1 MEAGEPEVRAA
12 EEKSVEEKEEER
24 KTEKM
29 GSEANVSR
37 GDAVAVVGVAVE
49 VGVEVL
55 KVERRCSGEAL
66 EETGDGEAIFD
77 SLESLSLCR
86 LLLFYY
92 PRPPLL
98 CCNRTCLRWLLAWLS
113 FFFFFS
119 FFFFIV
125 SVGCWVNM
133 LSPNLAQPKSFFIFP
148 LNLLSPSL

>member
-1 MEAGEPEVRAA
+1 MAFWSFSAVEAGEPEVRAA

-66 EETGDGEAIFD
+66 EEIGDGEAIFD
-77 SLESLSLCR
+77 SLESLSLSR

-98 CCNRTCLRWLLAWLS
+98 CCNRICLCGCWLG
-113 FFFFFS
+113 FPIFS
-119 FFFFIV
+119 FFFFLFYCF
-125 SVGCWVNM
+125 SW
-133 LSPNLAQPKSFFIFP
+133 
-148 LNLLSPSL
+148 LLG